1 MIVQILG
8 ELLLAGVSLTAVSL
22 WFANKIHQRMV
33 DDLNVDDE
41 NPKPALNSK
50 MESLLHER
58 AIVERIAQDHRLY
71 SDEREVALKRLKEI
85 TNEMSKS

>member
-22 WFANKIHQRMV
+22 WFANKIHKRMV

-41 NPKPALNSK
+41 NPKPAPNSK

-85 TNEMSKS
+85 TNEMSKP